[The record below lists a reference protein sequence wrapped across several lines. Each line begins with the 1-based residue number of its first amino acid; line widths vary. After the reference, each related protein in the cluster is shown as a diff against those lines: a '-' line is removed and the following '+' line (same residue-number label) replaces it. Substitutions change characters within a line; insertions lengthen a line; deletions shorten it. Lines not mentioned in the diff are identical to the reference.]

1 MSPVVHPPLVSRFR
15 RGPMSSSK
23 IFAPVALAL
32 LAAAPAWSAQV
43 SATLGQKASCRVNL
57 TTSGCSNNP
66 GPYITINGEMDLGG
80 VKAKIILSNNAK
92 LTHVAS
98 TDVVAD
104 VDLIPDGDAIQIAK
118 QPSRGGVGGN
128 PWIYLQFNDCKG
140 NDLSSPILLGRCV
153 QGLKPAALN
162 F

>member
-1 MSPVVHPPLVSRFR
+1 
-15 RGPMSSSK
+15 MSSSK

-104 VDLIPDGDAIQIAK
+104 VDLIPEGDAIKIAK

-128 PWIYLQFNDCKG
+128 PWIYVALVGADGAALSDEVLVGRC
-140 NDLSSPILLGRCV
+140 NDLM
-153 QGLKPAALN
+153 
-162 F
+162 